1 MHKSERPALLVRLR
15 HGPQPVLPAKPCEFH
30 VSRQARER
38 YGFDEHL
45 FSASGNV
52 IFPNYH
58 ATRVFAQK
66 MNDKRDLVNFPER
79 AVRAGQINA
88 MGLIDEILHYVAGLF
103 REQVNRQVF
112 AQALLWLDERL
123 GAETV
128 AQTLRRF
135 VEDFPPLAV
144 YKGDMAAQE
153 FLQGQ
158 SYGVPNREIV
168 LEEMLLLWLANA
180 NPAFSPFLELFDDSS
195 LARATAYREMVHSL
209 HEFFERQPRFGPDN
223 QNLVDM
229 LRSPAIAVPHSLS
242 GQLHYMLARWGLLLG
257 KYLYRLLTSLDV
269 IKEEE
274 KLRMAGGPVP
284 TRVFEFSRLVGEPER
299 FSPDREWMPRLV
311 LMAKSTFV
319 WLDQLSKKYQ
329 RPITRLDQIPDE
341 ELDRLAA
348 WGFTGLWL
356 IGIWERSKASRSIKR
371 LCGNPEA
378 EASAYALYDYEVAA
392 ELGGEEALR
401 QLRARC
407 WQRGIR
413 LASDMVP
420 NHMGIDSRWVVEH
433 PEWFISLP
441 YPPFP
446 SYTFSG
452 PDLSSDARMQVYIED
467 HYYTRTDAAVVF
479 KRVDSATG
487 EVRYIYHGNDGTS
500 MPWNDTAQLNYLKPE
515 VREAVMETILH
526 VAGLFPIIR
535 FDAAMTLTKRH
546 YQRLWFPQPG
556 SGGDIPSRA
565 EHGMT
570 KEQLDQLMPEEFWRQ
585 VVDRIAAQAP
595 DTLLLAEAFW
605 LMEGYFVRTLGMHRV
620 YNSAFMNM
628 LKNEENQKYRSV
640 IKNTIEFNP
649 EILKRYV
656 NFMNNPDEQTAVVQF
671 GKGDKYFGVCVMMV
685 TMPGLPMFGHGQ
697 VEGFAEKYG
706 MEYRR
711 AYWDEQPDWD
721 LVRRHEREIFPLL
734 TKRYLFADVEHFVF
748 YDFFNP
754 EGQVSEN
761 VFAYSNRYHD
771 ERALVVYNNALAPA
785 RGWIRTSTRFLDVK
799 GSRQLLQKSL
809 GEGLALHAGEDFHV
823 IFRDHVSGLEYL
835 RSAKRF
841 WEQGLY
847 VELAGYQYHVF
858 LDFREVKD
866 DPLRRYAQL
875 EAFLNGSGVPS
886 IEDAMREL
894 FLRPLHEAFA
904 KCISGGTVQQLVAA
918 SAAGESEKEA
928 AVAAAV
934 ACYREF
940 VAEAGRVLGLER
952 EDATLV
958 ERRAGYLQALLHLG
972 ELAAHLQRSR
982 SAKARN
988 AAAALA
994 ATLQDVPFAWA
1005 VLLSW
1010 LAVRE
1015 VGRLCGEGD
1024 VAMRSRSFIDD
1035 WLLGKEIV
1043 ATFQQ
1048 MGFATARAEEGL
1060 LMVKILTSHQ
1070 RWWSDTMPR
1079 RGRAHSIM
1087 RRLFAD
1093 EEVQPRLGVNRYQ
1106 DVLWF
1111 NKERFEEL
1119 VQWLVVIAA
1128 VDALADNSQRVAQ
1141 AAKWLRPHLQ
1151 VVEQWR
1157 KAEQASAYQVE
1168 RFFANLS

>member
-1 MHKSERPALLVRLR
+1 MHRPQRSALLVRLR
-15 HGPQPVLPAKPCEFH
+15 RRPQPVLCARPCEFH
-30 VSRQARER
+30 VSRQARDR

-45 FSASGNV
+45 FTASGNV
-52 IFPNYH
+52 IFPNFH

-79 AVRAGQINA
+79 AVRAGQLNA

-103 REQVNRQVF
+103 RAQVNREVC
-112 AQALLWLDERL
+112 AQALLWLEERL

-135 VEDFPPLAV
+135 VDEFPPLAV
-144 YKGDMAAQE
+144 YKGEMAAEE
-153 FLQGQ
+153 FLQGESQ
-158 SYGVPNREIV
+158 GVPNRELA
-168 LEEMLLLWLANA
+168 LEEMLLLWLANV

-195 LARATAYREMVHSL
+195 LARTTAYREMVHSL
-209 HEFFERQPRFGPDN
+209 REFFETQPRFGPDN

-242 GQLHYMLARWGLLLG
+242 GQLHYILERWGLLLG

-284 TRVFEFSRLVGEPER
+284 TRVYEFSRLAGEPER

-329 RPITRLDQIPDE
+329 RSITRLDQIPDE

-356 IGIWERSKASRSIKR
+356 IGIWERSKASRTIKR

-401 QLRARC
+401 VLRERC

-441 YPPFP
+441 YAPFP

-479 KRVDSATG
+479 KRVDAATG

-515 VREAVMETILH
+515 VREAVMQTILH
-526 VAGLFPIIR
+526 VARLFPIIR

-570 KEQLDQLMPEEFWRQ
+570 REQFDQLMPEEFWRQ
-585 VVDRIAAQAP
+585 VVDRIAAEAP

-711 AYWDEQPDWD
+711 AYWDEQPDLD

-734 TKRYLFADVEHFVF
+734 RKRYLFADVEHFVF
-748 YDFFNP
+748 YDFFSP
-754 EGQVSEN
+754 EGQVNEN
-761 VFAYSNRYHD
+761 VFAYSNRSHD

-809 GEGLALHAGEDFHV
+809 GEGLALHAGEEFYV
-823 IFRDHVSGLEYL
+823 IFRDHVSGMEYL
-835 RSAKRF
+835 RSSKRL

-886 IEDAMREL
+886 IEQAMREL

-904 KCISGGTVQQLVAA
+904 KCVSAATVQQVIAA
-918 SAAGESEKEA
+918 SSADEHQKEA

-934 ACYREF
+934 ACHREF
-940 VAEAGRVLGLER
+940 VAEARRVLGLEG
-952 EDATLV
+952 EDATVTARTAECFAAVL
-958 ERRAGYLQALLHLG
+958 RLG

-982 SAKARN
+982 SARARN
-988 AAAALA
+988 AGAALA

-1010 LAVRE
+1010 LAVRD
-1015 VGRLCGEGD
+1015 VGRLSGEED

-1043 ATFQQ
+1043 ASFQQ
-1048 MGFATARAEEGL
+1048 LGFAAPRAEEGL
-1060 LMVKILTSHQ
+1060 LIVKILTSHQ
-1070 RWWSDTMPR
+1070 RWFADTTPR
-1079 RGRAHSIM
+1079 RGRAYRIM

-1093 EEVQPRLGVNRYQ
+1093 EEVQQRLGVNRYQ

-1111 NKERFEEL
+1111 NKERFEDL
-1119 VQWLVVIAA
+1119 VQWLVVAGA
-1128 VDALADNSQRVAQ
+1128 VDALADYAQRVAQ
-1141 AAKWLRPHLQ
+1141 AAQWLLPHLA
-1151 VVEQWR
+1151 VVDEWR

-1168 RFFANLS
+1168 RFFAHLS